1 MKIFE
6 ELESEVRSYARN
18 FPRVFNKAEAEFI
31 YDEDG
36 KQYIDFL
43 AGAGALNYGHN
54 HPEFKKK
61 LLDYIESNGITHSL
75 DLHTE
80 AKRGFLES
88 FKKHILVPRE
98 MEYRLMFTGPT
109 GTNSVE
115 AALKLARKITGR
127 THVVAFTNGWHGQTL
142 GALAMTANSHHRDGA
157 GITLGG
163 AHRIPY
169 DGYLG
174 DHVDTTEYLDK
185 VLTDTSSGVDLPA
198 AVIVETI
205 QGEGGVNYCSIEWLQ
220 NLSAVCKKHNVLL
233 IIDDIQAGCGRTGR
247 FFSFEESGIQPDMV
261 TLSKSLSAYGLPFAL
276 VLIRPEL
283 DRWSPGEHNGTFRGN
298 NHAFVTAK
306 AALDL
311 YWCDDT
317 FAASVREKGDYIAK
331 RLDAIVEKYGE
342 GNFNAKGRG
351 MFQGINCVDGEI
363 ASKITREAYR
373 RGLIIETSGTN
384 DEIIK
389 LLCPLIINQENLTKG
404 IDILEESIR
413 VICKHLDEIPEDSC
427 YFDEVVVKGQELE
440 KDDTSK
446 TGDW

>member
-18 FPRVFNKAEAEFI
+18 FPRLFNKAEAEFI
-31 YDEDG
+31 YDEEG

-54 HPEFKKK
+54 HPVFKQK
-61 LLDYIESNGITHSL
+61 LLDYIEANGITHSL

-80 AKRGFLES
+80 AKRAFLES
-88 FKKHILVPRE
+88 FKEHILVPRE
-98 MEYRLMFTGPT
+98 MDYRLMFTGPT

-157 GITLGG
+157 GITLSG

-205 QGEGGVNYCSIEWLQ
+205 QGEGGVNYCSIEWLR
-220 NLSAVCKKHNVLL
+220 NLSAVCKKHDVLL

-247 FFSFEESGIQPDMV
+247 FFSFEEAGIHPDMV

-276 VLIRPEL
+276 VLFRPEL

-311 YWCDDT
+311 YWSDDE
-317 FAASVREKGDYIAK
+317 FAASVREKGEYIAK

-351 MFQGINCVDGEI
+351 MFQGINCVNGEI

-389 LLCPLIINQENLTKG
+389 LLCPLIIQQDNLTKG

-413 VICKHLDEIPEDSC
+413 VICNHLDEIPEDSC
-427 YFDEVVVKGQELE
+427 YFDEVIIKGQKLE
-440 KDDTSK
+440 KDDAPN
-446 TGDW
+446 GEW